1 MIVGG
6 SWLVAASA
14 FSTSSPD
21 MPGMRMSSSTTSGFT
36 RGIVSTACV
45 PSPASATTRM
55 RIGKLQQRADA
66 LAHQRLIVDE
76 TDFDHAAPSSGSQAS
91 SAKP

>member
-1 MIVGG
+1 
-6 SWLVAASA
+6 
-14 FSTSSPD
+14 

-36 RGIVSTACV
+36 RGIVSTACIAV
-45 PSPASATTRM
+45 AGLGDDAD
-55 RIGKLQQRADA
+55 RIRQLQQRADT
-66 LAHQRLIVDE
+66 LPNQRLVVDE